1 MAKTKTGGVAMAS
14 PKEQADQEQTRGHP
28 HTSPAISVKIDRMI
42 NDPNRSLRAFASAN
56 IGDFAVHGITVY
68 EKDGKR
74 WVNMPQNSYTENG
87 EKKYS
92 DVFHPTTAE
101 SREQLGKAVLDEYRQ
116 RLENAQTAEATK
128 REAHEAPV
136 SKM

>member
-1 MAKTKTGGVAMAS
+1 MAKGKTGGAAMAS
-14 PKEQADQEQTRGHP
+14 QKERADQEQTRGHP
-28 HTSPAISVKIDRMI
+28 QNSPEISVRIDRLI

-87 EKKYS
+87 EKKYV

-116 RLENAQTAEATK
+116 HLENVQTAENPQ

-136 SKM
+136 QKM

>member
-1 MAKTKTGGVAMAS
+1 MAKTKTGGATMAS
-14 PKEQADQEQTRGHP
+14 QKERADQEQARGQP
-28 HTSPAISVKIDRMI
+28 LTAISVRIDRLI

-116 RLENAQTAEATK
+116 HLENVQTAENAPK
-128 REAHEAPV
+128 EAHEAPV
-136 SKM
+136 QKM

>member
-1 MAKTKTGGVAMAS
+1 MAKGKTGGAAMAS
-14 PKEQADQEQTRGHP
+14 PKERADQEQSRGQP
-28 HTSPAISVKIDRMI
+28 QNSPAISVKIDRMI

-87 EKKYS
+87 EKKYT
-92 DVFHPTTAE
+92 DIFHPTTAE

-116 RLENAQTAEATK
+116 HLENVQTAEK
-128 REAHEAPV
+128 APR
-136 SKM
+136 

>member
-1 MAKTKTGGVAMAS
+1 MAKGKTGGAAMAS
-14 PKEQADQEQTRGHP
+14 PKERSDQEQDQKQ
-28 HTSPAISVKIDRMI
+28 SSAQKISVRIDSVI
-42 NDPNRSLRAFASAN
+42 DDPNRSLRAFASAN
-56 IGDFAVHGITVY
+56 IGAFAVHGISVY

-116 RLENAQTAEATK
+116 RLENAQTAENTQ

-136 SKM
+136 QKM